1 MTRAPI
7 LKDATRARDGTG
19 KVPAKRRDSAG
30 EPQRLL
36 SSRREEEGKEERAED
51 PCRSEGRGEAR
62 RGGRREVTLRLEAPS
77 TVAPRRTSDLAHPK
91 QSVRRLWML

>member
-1 MTRAPI
+1 MSAHAHAR

-51 PCRSEGRGEAR
+51 PGAGKHGEADGER
-62 RGGRREVTLRLEAPS
+62 
-77 TVAPRRTSDLAHPK
+77 
-91 QSVRRLWML
+91 